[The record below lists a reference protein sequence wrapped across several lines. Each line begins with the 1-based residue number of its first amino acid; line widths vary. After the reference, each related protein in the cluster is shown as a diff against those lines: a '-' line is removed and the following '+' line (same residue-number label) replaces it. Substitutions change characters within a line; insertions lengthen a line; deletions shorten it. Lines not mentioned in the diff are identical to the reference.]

1 MMQQIREDIR
11 VAVIFGPGNRVAPVW
26 FDLRRRKHMVKEV
39 TYTWRE
45 RRGEETTLHFAVSDG
60 ADLYELAYNTA
71 SQLWSLAA
79 VEEGGRGRVV
89 LS

>member
-1 MMQQIREDIR
+1 MNGKNETGMGEVIRSGLKLFRALHEALAHVD
-11 VAVIFGPGNRVAPVW
+11 PV
-26 FDLRRRKHMVKEV
+26 V
-39 TYTWRE
+39 
-45 RRGEETTLHFAVSDG
+45 AVSDG